1 MPLKVFVTIISCQV
15 PFKLVCWTSN
25 ITRRLDCYFS
35 FDAIFYVVLL
45 RQSQIA
51 KEKEKYIVL
60 SASFKLAFVMEI
72 CKV

>member
-1 MPLKVFVTIISCQV
+1 MTIISCQV

-51 KEKEKYIVL
+51 KEKCIVL
-60 SASFKLAFVMEI
+60 SASFKLALVMEI
-72 CKV
+72 CNV